1 MQVPGTAVQTSDAS
15 DGISMTFTTTTGD
28 VGELRNRVRVMAE
41 HMNAKSHGAAT
52 MMGDAGTNMMMSQ
65 GMGGAHGVMGPDSGH
80 AGTMTSEEMMGG
92 GHGMIAGSNAGS
104 GMMMGEGM
112 GMTGGA
118 EGGGSHM
125 MMPVRASVEDVPGG
139 ARLRVTPV
147 DASRL
152 EEMKQHVQQR
162 TQMMNAQRRCI

>member
-1 MQVPGTAVQTSDAS
+1 M
-15 DGISMTFTTTTGD
+15 
-28 VGELRNRVRVMAE
+28 
-41 HMNAKSHGAAT
+41 

-65 GMGGAHGVMGPDSGH
+65 GMGGAHGMMGPDG
-80 AGTMTSEEMMGG
+80 
-92 GHGMIAGSNAGS
+92 
-104 GMMMGEGM
+104 GEGM

-125 MMPVRASVEDVPGG
+125 MMPVRASVEDTPGG

-152 EEMKQHVQQR
+152 EEMKQHMQQR
-162 TQMMNAQRRCI
+162 TQMMNGQHRCI